1 VFVSRALHTLYGM
14 AHTAWVGRLSA
25 EALGA
30 VSTCFFASWTIFAVG
45 ETIVAGVTALVSQ
58 AVGARRDEEAAAAAL
73 TGGVLA
79 VLLGGAV
86 ALLGALGA
94 HPLFS
99 LLFDDPAIAR
109 MGGDYLLIFSL
120 LAPLFYLDFA
130 AEAVFRACGD
140 SRTPMLVLLV
150 GSLLNIALDP
160 LLIFGPGPFPA
171 LGVRGAALATAIAQ
185 IVVVVVYGVLYV
197 RRSFPLPFR
206 VSRAT
211 REFSVPRARH
221 IVRIGTPT
229 ALIGILFSVIY
240 LFLARLTGSFGAGAL
255 AALGIVNRLES
266 VNYLTASAVGLGVS
280 TLVGQNLGGG
290 LADRAE
296 TAAHRGAWIVS
307 LTTGAAA
314 IGFLVWPEWIA
325 RLFTD
330 DPVAVSEAVFFLR
343 IVAVSQV
350 MMGWELVYSQA
361 FTGAG
366 DTMPPMYV
374 SVGTSILRVPMA
386 WWLAGPAGL
395 GPAGVWWTISLTG
408 ILRGVWVA
416 LWFRRGAWKRKAID
430 FEAPP
435 PAFHPPISAEGPEG

>member
-1 VFVSRALHTLYGM
+1 MFVSRALHTLYGM
-14 AHTAWVGRLSA
+14 ADTAWVGRLSA

-58 AVGARRDEEAAAAAL
+58 AVGAQRDDEAAAAAL

-79 VLLGGAV
+79 LLLGGAM
-86 ALLGALGA
+86 ALVGALGA
-94 HPLFS
+94 HPLFAM
-99 LLFDDPAIAR
+99 LFDDPAIAR

-120 LAPLFYLDFA
+120 LAPLFYVDFA

-150 GSLLNIALDP
+150 GTVLNVVLDP
-160 LLIFGPGPFPA
+160 LFIFGPGPFPR
-171 LGVRGAALATAIAQ
+171 LGVQGAALATAIAQ
-185 IVVVVVYGVLYV
+185 IVVVAIYAALYV
-197 RRSFPLPFR
+197 RRAYPLPLR
-206 VSRAT
+206 VSRAL
-211 REFSVPRARH
+211 REFSAPRARR
-221 IVRIGTPT
+221 IVKIGTPT
-229 ALIGILFSVIY
+229 ALVGILFSVIY
-240 LFLARLTGSFGAGAL
+240 LFLARLTGGFGAGAL
-255 AALGIVNRLES
+255 AALGVVNRLES
-266 VNYLTASAVGLGVS
+266 VNYLTASAIGLGVA

-290 LADRAE
+290 RPDRAE
-296 TAAHRGAWIVS
+296 TAAHRGAWIIS
-307 LTTGAAA
+307 LTTGAFMVA
-314 IGFLVWPEWIA
+314 FLAWPEWIA
-325 RLFTD
+325 RLFTE
-330 DPVAVSEAVFFLR
+330 DPVAVREAALFLR

-350 MMGWELVYSQA
+350 MMGWELVYGQA

-386 WWLAGPAGL
+386 WWLAGPGGL
-395 GPAGVWWTISLTG
+395 GPAGIWWTISLTG
-408 ILRGVWVA
+408 VVRGVWVA
-416 LWFRRGAWKRKAID
+416 LWFRRGTWKRKAAG